1 MLKLLGFKVKRGIR
15 YIVNT
20 LLLFVV
26 WTYLL
31 RMEIGSSALIQFAPI
46 LVVIGLGLYAGL
58 STLYNVA
65 TIRDCPEDSES
76 LDKEIIEAR
85 ADLESKGFKF
95 T

>member
-26 WTYLL
+26 WSYLL
-31 RMEIGSSALIQFAPI
+31 RTDLGNTSAIQFAPL
-46 LVVIGLGLYAGL
+46 LVIIGLGLYAGL
-58 STLYNVA
+58 STLYNVF

-76 LDKEIIEAR
+76 LDKEIKAAR
-85 ADLESKGFKF
+85 EDLGSKGFKF